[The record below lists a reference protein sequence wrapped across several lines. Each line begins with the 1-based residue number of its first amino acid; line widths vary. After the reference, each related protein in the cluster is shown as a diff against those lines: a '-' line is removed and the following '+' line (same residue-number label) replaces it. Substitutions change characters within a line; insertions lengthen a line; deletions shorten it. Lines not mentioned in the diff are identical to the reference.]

1 MCGYGRGHILFFPN
15 WVEILNL
22 DFIMHLHIKYCISIS
37 IVRHFIICF
46 PAGST
51 LLTEA
56 VTKTSQF
63 TEIVTLLVNAGAD
76 LAVRDSLGN
85 TPLHNSVMYFPS
97 TARTVDLLLARG
109 ADVAIKNN
117 LGNTPFHMSDDRDL
131 KDVLKELKKIQKT
144 AATAT
149 GRARRKLKGYSDSP
163 KLRKLVFDLK
173 SGETGQR
180 CRY

>member
-1 MCGYGRGHILFFPN
+1 M
-15 WVEILNL
+15 
-22 DFIMHLHIKYCISIS
+22 
-37 IVRHFIICF
+37 
-46 PAGST
+46 
-51 LLTEA
+51 
-56 VTKTSQF
+56 TKTAQF
-63 TEIVTLLVNAGAD
+63 TDIVALLLEAGAD
-76 LAVRDSLGN
+76 TETRDNMGN

-97 TARTVDLLLARG
+97 TASTVDLLLARG

-180 CRY
+180 CPTEGRVEKFILGKLVDFSIKWVGGVSLVH